1 MKKAILAVSFGT
13 SYPDTL
19 EQTIAATEQTLAQ
32 AFPDWEVRRA
42 FTSGMIINKLRQRD
56 GVEIDNV
63 ARAMDRLEAEGF
75 THVAVQSTHVM
86 HGEEYEKMLAQL
98 EPFRLRMQV
107 SVGMP
112 LLHSEA
118 DYTAVAEA
126 LLNWL
131 PQPVEDE
138 ALVLMGHGTPHFAN
152 SAYAQ
157 MEHVLQARCGRVYV
171 ATVEGYPTLDSVKQ
185 QLGKCPEIKK
195 VTLAPFMLVAGDH
208 ARNDMAGGEDS
219 WKAELEADGYEVRCV
234 LQGLGQCPAIRALFA
249 DHCREAVKDFP
260 RGGKLW
266 GVGVGP
272 GDPEL
277 LTVKAVR
284 VLREADVVMVP
295 DTSKSDKT
303 ALNIA
308 KDYLTGK
315 ELVFVKTPMV
325 RDKAVVDAAYEEAAG
340 KITALLD
347 QNKQVVFLTLG
358 DPTVYSTYMY
368 IHEKVM
374 RQGYQVEVVPGVTS
388 FCAAAARL
396 NISLCQ
402 GDQPLLV
409 IPASHDQEALLDVP
423 ANKVFMKAGR
433 SILELQQTLADR
445 GMLEGASMVEN
456 CSMANERV
464 YPDFAELKE
473 PSGYFS
479 LVIAKGGKS

>member
-1 MKKAILAVSFGT
+1 M
-13 SYPDTL
+13 
-19 EQTIAATEQTLAQ
+19 
-32 AFPDWEVRRA
+32 
-42 FTSGMIINKLRQRD
+42 
-56 GVEIDNV
+56 
-63 ARAMDRLEAEGF
+63 
-75 THVAVQSTHVM
+75 
-86 HGEEYEKMLAQL
+86 
-98 EPFRLRMQV
+98 
-107 SVGMP
+107 
-112 LLHSEA
+112 
-118 DYTAVAEA
+118 
-126 LLNWL
+126 
-131 PQPVEDE
+131 
-138 ALVLMGHGTPHFAN
+138 
-152 SAYAQ
+152 
-157 MEHVLQARCGRVYV
+157 
-171 ATVEGYPTLDSVKQ
+171 
-185 QLGKCPEIKK
+185 
-195 VTLAPFMLVAGDH
+195 
-208 ARNDMAGGEDS
+208 
-219 WKAELEADGYEVRCV
+219 

-368 IHEKVM
+368 IHEKVL
-374 RQGYQVEVVPGVTS
+374 RQGYEVEVVPGVTS

-402 GDQPLLV
+402 GSEPLLV

-445 GMLEGASMVEN
+445 GMLGGASMVEN

-479 LVIAKGGKS
+479 LVITKGGKS